1 MKKKL
6 LFIIILFTFGCYS
19 NSSNVFSQSV
29 DYKSTVKL
37 DIGMSITG
45 NFVNSLNNLYIDN
58 SFASPVGQLTYN
70 YHAEKWISIGAS
82 VGYQH
87 YKFNLLP
94 IDNTTTGLISAN
106 LNKLN
111 FMVRPTLYY
120 VNQQTINLYSGL
132 AFGITFWQIGVETTQ
147 LKEYVESI
155 LPQTVSNYV
164 LPKIPL
170 ADQYKF
176 MTYMFAP
183 QITIFGI
190 ECYVT
195 DNFGLNAELALG
207 SPAFLS
213 AGLNYRF

>member
-1 MKKKL
+1 LK
-6 LFIIILFTFGCYS
+6 
-19 NSSNVFSQSV
+19 NQN
-29 DYKSTVKL
+29 
-37 DIGMSITG
+37 
-45 NFVNSLNNLYIDN
+45 IDN
-58 SFASPVGQLTYN
+58 SFASPVGQLAYN

-87 YKFNLLP
+87 FKFNLLP
-94 IDNTTTGLISAN
+94 LDNSTTGLISAN

-120 VNQQTINLYSGL
+120 VNKETINLYSGL
-132 AFGITFWQIGVETTQ
+132 AFGITFWQIGIETTQ
-147 LKEYVESI
+147 LKQYVESI
-155 LPQTVSNYV
+155 LPQMASNYI

-176 MTYMFAP
+176 RTYLFAT

-190 ECYVT
+190 EGYVT
-195 DNFGLNAELALG
+195 DNFGLNAELSFG

>member
-1 MKKKL
+1 MKKNIL
-6 LFIIILFTFGCYS
+6 YIIILFAIVSYS
-19 NSSNVFSQSV
+19 NSSKVFSQSV
-29 DYKSTVKL
+29 DYKSTIKL
-37 DIGMSITG
+37 TAGMSITG
-45 NFVNSLNNLYIDN
+45 NFVNSLKNQYIDN
-58 SFASPVGQLTYN
+58 SFASPVGQLAYN
-70 YHAEKWISIGAS
+70 YNVEKWISIGGS
-82 VGYQH
+82 VGYQY

-94 IDNTTTGLISAN
+94 IDNTTSGLISAN

-111 FMVRPTLYY
+111 LMVRPTFYY
-120 VNQQTINLYSGL
+120 VNQETINLYSGL
-132 AFGITFWQIGVETTQ
+132 AFGISFWQIGVETTQ
-147 LKEYVESI
+147 LKQYVERI
-155 LPQTVSNYV
+155 LPDMVSNYV

-170 ADQYKF
+170 ADKYKF

-190 ECYVT
+190 EGYVT